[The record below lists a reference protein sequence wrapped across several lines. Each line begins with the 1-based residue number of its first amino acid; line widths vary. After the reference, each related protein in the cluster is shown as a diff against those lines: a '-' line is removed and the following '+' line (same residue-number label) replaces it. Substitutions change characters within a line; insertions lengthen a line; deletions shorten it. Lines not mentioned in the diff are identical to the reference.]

1 MLVHDI
7 NFCDIVQRTLST
19 EVKISVQMS
28 YLPDKKTRRV
38 SNTEDYSEVTK
49 PPKKLP
55 KKWRLV
61 TGKLRSQS
69 IFVAAFNCSFKFRNY
84 ANEGEETESGAE
96 GFQQALLPTF
106 KDPKMWAVRC
116 KPGFERFTVT
126 CLMQKMLNLQ
136 NTAERLQIYSVIA
149 PDHLK
154 GYLYIEADRDTF
166 VKEVT
171 QALQLFHLKRCQLF
185 LAFSRT
191 S

>member
-1 MLVHDI
+1 V
-7 NFCDIVQRTLST
+7 V
-19 EVKISVQMS
+19 
-28 YLPDKKTRRV
+28 
-38 SNTEDYSEVTK
+38 
-49 PPKKLP
+49 
-55 KKWRLV
+55 
-61 TGKLRSQS
+61 
-69 IFVAAFNCSFKFRNY
+69 AFNHSFIFRNY

-171 QALQLFHLKRCQLF
+171 KALQLFEIISCQLF
-185 LAFSRT
+185 LAFT
-191 S
+191 FGP